1 MQLTNK
7 TIFKITLRT
16 YFARLF
22 YTYKSLFGNS
32 LFFCLIPYIN
42 SKKFVKKNSESFY
55 KRHSSFFNANDFLIG
70 FAIGIILHFEEKEE
84 IDKTIKVKSVLSSTL
99 GAIGDKLIYK
109 TVLPVF
115 ILLQMNILLFTK
127 FNLNN
132 LFFTLT
138 FLMLLIFSIL
148 NFSIRFYGIKSGF
161 TNGISAINIFK
172 STKFR
177 ILERFF
183 TYSKYV
189 LFILLILNLIV
200 VFFT

>member
-22 YTYKSLFGNS
+22 YNYKYLFGYS
-32 LFFCLIPYIN
+32 LAFCLMPYIK
-42 SKKFVKKNSESFY
+42 SKESDKTDASDII
-55 KRHSSFFNANDFLIG
+55 KRHSIFFNTNDFLIG
-70 FAIGIILHFEEKEE
+70 FAIGIVLHFEEKG
-84 IDKTIKVKSVLSSTL
+84 DTNKVIKIKSILSSTL

-109 TVLPVF
+109 TILPVF
-115 ILLQMNILLFTK
+115 ILLQINILIFTR
-127 FNLNN
+127 FNLNY

-138 FLMLLIFSIL
+138 FFMLFLFLAS
-148 NFSIRFYGIKSGF
+148 NFLFRFYGIKSGF
-161 TNGISAINIFK
+161 TSGISAISIFK

-177 ILERFF
+177 FFEKIF